1 MLCGKVA
8 VLGAGAVKDTRA
20 WAVLGVGTR
29 SVTLGTRC
37 TSGLPDGP
45 LGGCT
50 RTDRGPAAGI
60 HVLLTNYAWF
70 E

>member
-29 SVTLGTRC
+29 SVTPAHQDCQMVHWVDALGQTE
-37 TSGLPDGP
+37 D
-45 LGGCT
+45 
-50 RTDRGPAAGI
+50 
-60 HVLLTNYAWF
+60 LLQVYMYY
-70 E
+70 